1 MILAETEKEHAGLF
15 KGTGI
20 HDLYY
25 KHVLPSKLHR
35 TFIGGGGITMM
46 KQITALEALQAH
58 IQGKSVLLLG
68 TEWNEKDEA
77 ACAIGGQ
84 LITKNDDFQSEVT
97 NYQFFVCMDGEK
109 VRFYLL

>member
-1 MILAETEKEHAGLF
+1 
-15 KGTGI
+15 
-20 HDLYY
+20 
-25 KHVLPSKLHR
+25 
-35 TFIGGGGITMM
+35 MM
-46 KQITALEALQAH
+46 KQITALEALQEH

-68 TEWNEKDEA
+68 TEWNEKDEV

-84 LITKNDDFQSEVT
+84 LVTKEDDFQSEVT